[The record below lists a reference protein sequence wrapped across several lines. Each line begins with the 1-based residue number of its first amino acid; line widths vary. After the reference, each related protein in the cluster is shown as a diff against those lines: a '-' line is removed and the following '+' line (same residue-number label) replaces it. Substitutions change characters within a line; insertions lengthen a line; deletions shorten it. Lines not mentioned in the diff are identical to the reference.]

1 MKSAKRRLWPSA
13 ASLILTS
20 AAISGCA
27 KEEALVPVTNL
38 GPFKT
43 ISYSCK
49 DTGLTREQIRAHN
62 GVYMSLKSGKKTVYA
77 DDCPAESQGKP
88 TS

>member
-1 MKSAKRRLWPSA
+1 MKSANRRLLPRA
-13 ASLILTS
+13 AVLTLTGVL
-20 AAISGCA
+20 ISGCA
-27 KEEALVPVTNL
+27 KEEVLVPVTNL

-49 DTGLTREQIRAHN
+49 DTPVTREQIRAHN

-77 DDCPAESQGKP
+77 DDCPAEPQGKP